1 MQDLIEA
8 VRHVREIAEK
18 YPDVINCSF
27 DTFREMSIHLS
38 GSTEYKPVLDGEIT
52 PYTED
57 YNKQSIVVDGV
68 EIFRLIPKDVSHVS

>member
-8 VRHVREIAEK
+8 VRRVREIAEK
-18 YPDVINCSF
+18 YPDVIDCSF
-27 DTFREMSIHLS
+27 NTFCEMYIHLS
-38 GSTEYKPVLDGEIT
+38 SSTKYEPVLDGEIT

-68 EIFRLIPKDVSHVS
+68 EIFRLLPKEDYHVS